1 MGTRRE
7 PQLERTVR
15 IAIHAGRQLPLSRPV
30 WHAVRTYPPHRRCAS
45 GLWKAGWTT
54 LCRRQLLVRST
65 VNLGLSA
72 VDAASALRAGG
83 IIACPTEAV
92 WGLSCDPFNEA
103 TVQRLLA
110 IKQRPVDKGLIL
122 IAASV
127 AQLDGLADWDAL
139 PRNRR
144 DEVLATWPGP
154 PTWIVPAPPRVP
166 RWARKRVVEGKR
178 GSVRVDLGGRR
189 SIKKKKKD
197 T

>member
-7 PQLERTVR
+7 PHVARKER
-15 IAIHAGRQLPLSRPV
+15 IARHGGRQLSLARPV
-30 WHAVRTYPPHRRCAS
+30 WRAVRTYPPHRRCAA
-45 GLWKAGWTT
+45 GRWKAGWTR

-127 AQLDGLADWDAL
+127 APLDGLADWDAL

-144 DEVLATWPGP
+144 HGVQIG
-154 PTWIVPAPPRVP
+154 
-166 RWARKRVVEGKR
+166 R
-178 GSVRVDLGGRR
+178 GAG
-189 SIKKKKKD
+189 
-197 T
+197 